1 VALDPGYRLGP
12 YEVVSALGAGGMGE
26 VYKARDTRLDRT
38 VAVKVLPSELAGDA
52 DSLARFEREAH
63 VVAALDHPH
72 ICGIYDVGSVDGTH
86 YLVMP
91 HLEGETVASRLER
104 GPLPL
109 DQALKIAVEISDAL
123 DKAHRQGVIHRDL
136 KPANIMLTRTG
147 SKLLDFGVAKLRPR
161 SAPTSTST
169 MAQTVT
175 AAPKTAHG
183 TILGTVQ
190 YMAPEQLEGREADA
204 RSDIWALGAVLY
216 EMTTGVRPFAGD
228 TPASVIGAILRDTP
242 AAISTRRPLSPRALD
257 TLIDHCLAKDP
268 DERWQSIGDV
278 RKALDSIAANETREV
293 DARTRRSGVW
303 RERGVWIATTTV
315 LLIALAIIA
324 LRSRPG
330 APPTEI
336 TRLSVDLPASTIF
349 APQMDATVSI
359 PQFAISADGRSVVFA
374 AGVAAT
380 KPTLWLRQFDDVE
393 ARSMAG
399 TEDAQAP
406 FWSPDGR
413 WIAFFDPPGNLK
425 RVAVSGGTVQTV
437 ARDIIDPRGASWG
450 TDDTI
455 LFGTGSGEIY
465 GVAAAGGTPRPV
477 TRLDSSKNEGSHR
490 WPEFLPDGRH
500 FLFTARSGLADHRNV
515 YVGTLDG
522 ETRHLV
528 LHLDSDAHYVAS
540 GYLLFLDGDT
550 LLAQP
555 FDSGRLVVSGQPTP
569 IAARVGRSSRGHAA
583 FSVSRTG
590 TIAYASAT
598 LRTGRLTWFD
608 RHGIAVSS
616 VGPDG
621 EQDYADFRLSRDETR
636 LAVSLVDPK
645 LSAPDIWLF
654 DLARGG
660 ASRLTFGPALNA
672 AAVWSPQGDRIIF
685 RTNRT
690 GLLELY
696 QKSAVAGGNDEPL
709 IPEDVARRLGIGQ
722 SSLLPTDWS
731 SDGQHVVFAA
741 GGPTD
746 IWLLTMTDPTKPVRV
761 VQSPG
766 DQMHANFSPDGGF
779 VAYSSNESGRFDV
792 YVQSLRPPARRWPI
806 SVNGGYEPRWRADG
820 GELYYLTDDQTLMAV
835 PVTAGAAPFGVP
847 TSLFRADVH
856 PGVSAL
862 RTHYV
867 PNRDGSRFLIHRR
880 SPESTSTTITVVLN
894 GMAAL
899 KQ

>member
-1 VALDPGYRLGP
+1 MP
-12 YEVVSALGAGGMGE
+12 Y
-26 VYKARDTRLDRT
+26 
-38 VAVKVLPSELAGDA
+38 
-52 DSLARFEREAH
+52 
-63 VVAALDHPH
+63 
-72 ICGIYDVGSVDGTH
+72 
-86 YLVMP
+86 
-91 HLEGETVASRLER
+91 LEGETLASRLER
-104 GPLPL
+104 GSLPL
-109 DQALKIAVEISDAL
+109 DQALKIAGEISDAL
-123 DKAHRQGVIHRDL
+123 DKAHRQDIIHRDV

-161 SAPTSTST
+161 SGPIVTST
-169 MAQTVT
+169 MSQTAT
-175 AAPKTAHG
+175 AAPNTAHG

-216 EMTTGVRPFAGD
+216 EMATGVRPFAGD

-242 AAISTRRPLSPRALD
+242 PAISTRRPLAPRGLD
-257 TLIDHCLAKDP
+257 RVIDYCFAKDP
-268 DERWQSIGDV
+268 DERWQSSGDV
-278 RKALDSIAANETREV
+278 RRVVESIANDIREM
-293 DARTRRSGVW
+293 DPRAARGSTW
-303 RERGVWIATTTV
+303 RERSVWLAMTSV
-315 LLIALAIIA
+315 LLIALAILA
-324 LRSRPG
+324 GRSRPG
-330 APPTEI
+330 APPTAI

-374 AGVAAT
+374 AGGAAA
-380 KPTLWLRQFDDVE
+380 KPTLWLRRFDDVE
-393 ARSMAG
+393 ARSIAG

-413 WIAFFDPPGNLK
+413 WIAFFDAPGNLK

-437 ARDIIDPRGASWG
+437 ARDITDPRGASWG
-450 TDDTI
+450 PDDTM

-465 GVAAAGGTPRPV
+465 RVPAAGGTPRPV

-500 FLFTARSGLADHRNV
+500 FLFTARSGVADHRNV
-515 YVGTLDG
+515 YVGALD
-522 ETRHLV
+522 EDTRHLV
-528 LHLDSDAHYVAS
+528 LPLDGDAHYVAQ

-550 LLAQP
+550 LLAQS
-555 FDSGRLVVSGQPTP
+555 FDSDRLVLSGQPTP
-569 IAARVGRSSRGHAA
+569 IASGVGRSSRGHAA
-583 FSVSRTG
+583 VSVSRTG
-590 TIAYASAT
+590 TIAYAGAT

-608 RHGIAVSS
+608 RNGNALGT
-616 VGPDG
+616 VGADG
-621 EQDYADFRLSRDETR
+621 EHDYADFRLSRDEKR
-636 LAVSLVDPK
+636 LAVSVVDPK
-645 LSAPDIWLF
+645 LSTPDIWLF
-654 DLARGG
+654 DLGRGG

-672 AAVWSPQGDRIIF
+672 AAVWSPQGERIVF

-731 SDGQHVVFAA
+731 SDGQHLAFAA
-741 GGPTD
+741 GGPSD

-792 YVQSLRPPARRWPI
+792 YVQSLRPPARTWPI

-820 GELYYLTDDQTLMAV
+820 RELYYLTDDQKLMAV
-835 PVTAGAAPFGVP
+835 PVTSGAVPFGVP
-847 TSLFRADVH
+847 RPLFQTEVH
-856 PGVSAL
+856 PGVSSL

-867 PNRDGSRFLIHRR
+867 PNSDGSRFLINRR
-880 SPESTSTTITVVLN
+880 SPDSASNTITVVLN
-894 GMAAL
+894 GMAGL